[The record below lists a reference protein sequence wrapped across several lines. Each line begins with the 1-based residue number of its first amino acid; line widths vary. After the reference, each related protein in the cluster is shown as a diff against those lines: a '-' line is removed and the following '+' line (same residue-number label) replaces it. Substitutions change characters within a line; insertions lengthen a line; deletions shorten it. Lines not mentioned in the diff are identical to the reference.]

1 MFGALRGDIDT
12 IARLSHIVV
21 LVDPYSGAM
30 SALQNEEPRGEW
42 IDHITYD
49 PSVKSAGI
57 L

>member
-1 MFGALRGDIDT
+1 MFGAHRGDIDT

-30 SALQNEEPRGEW
+30 SALQNGEPRGEW